1 MSNPS
6 LSPWKGVTPIFLGNP
21 TSDSVTAEPSGLTI
35 YTDKGSKWLFMV
47 SDNGMVAKAV
57 LPSNSTPTG
66 TLDWTVNPSPDVK
79 NKAYDY
85 ESVTFANGNLM
96 IGVEGDRD
104 DNSGGLTKPVIKR
117 FDQNRT
123 SKDDPAGDF
132 TGSTWTL
139 NGIDF
144 GSKNNAG
151 GMEAMTLVPYGKYP
165 SNWTDG
171 APHYGGIFFAAVQA
185 NYGRIYVYE
194 LPQGHGN
201 PGSASLQNLG
211 SASNP
216 LQVPTVTSA
225 PSGSKPLISD
235 MFFDVGSNAL
245 YVLYDGGKD
254 ANGNDL
260 GNDYLQKL
268 TISTS
273 NSATGSNALTKV
285 WDTELPWT
293 DCEGLAVDGNT
304 LYLAIDV
311 SSSSSM
317 PKADDGVYVL
327 PGILSKL

>member
-6 LSPWKGVTPIFLGNP
+6 LSPWKGVTPIYLGNP
-21 TSDSVTAEPSGLTI
+21 EADSHSAEPSGLTL

-47 SDNGMVAKAV
+47 SDNGIVARLA
-57 LPSNSTPTG
+57 LPTTSTPT
-66 TLDWTVNPSPDVK
+66 WIINPSPDV
-79 NKAYDY
+79 NDKAYDY

-104 DNSGGLTKPVIKR
+104 DGSSKTKPVIKR

-123 SKDDPAGDF
+123 SNDDPAGDF
-132 TGSTWTL
+132 TGSSWTL

-144 GSKNNAG
+144 GSKSNS
-151 GMEAMTLVPYGKYP
+151 GMEAMTLIPYGKYP

-171 APHYGGIFFAAVQA
+171 APHYGGVFFVAVQA
-185 NYGRIYVYE
+185 NYGKVYVYE

-201 PGSASLQNLG
+201 PGSASLLNLG

-216 LQVPTVTSA
+216 LTVPTVASA

-235 MFFDVGSNAL
+235 MFFDAASNAL

-254 ANGNDL
+254 ASGNPL
-260 GNDYLQKL
+260 GNDYLQQL

-273 NSATGSNALTKV
+273 NNATGSNALTKV

-311 SSSSSM
+311 SNSSSM
-317 PKADDGVYVL
+317 PKADDGVWVL
-327 PGILSKL
+327 PDILSKL